1 MAQTPALSNM
11 CRRGW
16 HMPQTLQKVAFSR
29 QGEGK
34 DLGLINLY
42 TNLWHQLE
50 DVKGR
55 SHGCLVMVA

>member
-1 MAQTPALSNM
+1 MAQTPALSFM

-16 HMPQTLQKVAFSR
+16 HTPQTLQKVAFSR
-29 QGEGK
+29 QGEGE

-42 TNLWHQLE
+42 IQLE

-55 SHGCLVMVA
+55 SHGCLVTVA